1 MSSAQASRYDCPP
14 TMRRLPRSLHIYVAA
29 STIYAA
35 VVFLAVQ
42 WIYSIQ
48 LARSGA
54 VIAQRDTGD
63 VLNAIQNVSF
73 IVWLGISLIA
83 AVILHRLGKAFSES
97 RSEGEQ
103 KEQVLGSIFGLSS
116 ALAGPLDL
124 EEIGRRFLGTVR
136 GALDREVSVALIV
149 YDDVLEA

>member
-1 MSSAQASRYDCPP
+1 
-14 TMRRLPRSLHIYVAA
+14 MRRLPRSLHIYVAA

-48 LARSGA
+48 LAGSGV

-73 IVWLGISLIA
+73 IVW
-83 AVILHRLGKAFSES
+83 
-97 RSEGEQ
+97 
-103 KEQVLGSIFGLSS
+103 
-116 ALAGPLDL
+116 
-124 EEIGRRFLGTVR
+124 
-136 GALDREVSVALIV
+136 
-149 YDDVLEA
+149 